1 MDESF
6 ARCRDLARL
15 ETCIR
20 HQVVAVRI
28 ILQAIF
34 HVQFIRQPLKQQY
47 LFLLSYVIY
56 PFILSRTAVWK
67 QRLGG
72 VGLLPSETL
81 DAKVAEFEGAG
92 QPGSERRWQVWRWP
106 QRSLAAAK
114 ELTGQFSAV

>member
-20 HQVVAVRI
+20 QVVAVRI

-56 PFILSRTAVWK
+56 PLTLSRTAVWK

-72 VGLLPSETL
+72 VGLLASETL
-81 DAKVAEFEGAG
+81 DAKVAEFEGAS
-92 QPGSERRWQVWRWP
+92 QPGSERRWQVRRWP

-114 ELTGQFSAV
+114 ELTGQFNAM